1 MSNFKEDLNKV
12 KAFVFDVDGVLS
24 TQVLTI
30 NSNGDPM
37 RTVNIKDGFAL
48 HMAVKAGFRIALITG
63 GDCENIKKRYERLG
77 ITDIFMGSFNKME
90 RFNEW
95 CEKYDLE
102 PDEILYMG
110 DDLPD
115 HPVMKIV
122 GVPVAPADAA
132 EEIKSLCKYISDKKG
147 GEGCVRDV
155 VEQVLRAQGKWSVD
169 HKW

>member
-1 MSNFKEDLNKV
+1 MSNFKEDLTKI

-24 TQVLTI
+24 TEVLSLNT
-30 NSNGDPM
+30 NGDPM
-37 RTVNIKDGFAL
+37 RTVNIKDGYAI
-48 HMAVKAGFRIALITG
+48 HMAVKSGFSIAIITG

-77 ITDIFMGSFNKME
+77 ISDIYMSSFNKLE

-95 CEKYDLE
+95 IKKRDLKA
-102 PDEILYMG
+102 DEILYMG

-115 HPVMKIV
+115 YPVMKVV
-122 GVPVAPADAA
+122 GVATAPLDAA
-132 EEIKSLCKYISDKKG
+132 EEIKSLCKYISNRKG

-155 VEQVLRAQGKWSVD
+155 VEQVMRAQGKWSVD

>member
-77 ITDIFMGSFNKME
+77 ITDIFTT
-90 RFNEW
+90 
-95 CEKYDLE
+95 
-102 PDEILYMG
+102 
-110 DDLPD
+110 
-115 HPVMKIV
+115 KIV
-122 GVPVAPADAA
+122 VT
-132 EEIKSLCKYISDKKG
+132 LF
-147 GEGCVRDV
+147 
-155 VEQVLRAQGKWSVD
+155 
-169 HKW
+169 